1 MFPFGG
7 KKHKQVDQQPDQ
19 QQKQKNRM
27 DKLIMG
33 AIIGVAVG
41 SVVGM
46 AVAPQ
51 KGKATRKFIA
61 EKGKEA
67 IEKGMEMSDAFFR
80 KPKKKEK
87 LLGKIV
93 RKLVGRRHKQI
104 APLKE
109 IPGEEVN
116 DNEEMKNL

>member
-1 MFPFGG
+1 MFPFGR
-7 KKHKQVDQQPDQ
+7 KKAKQTDQPADQ

-51 KGKATRKFIA
+51 KGKATRKYIA

-67 IEKGMEMSDAFFR
+67 YEKGREISDAFF

-87 LLGKIV
+87 LLGRIV
-93 RKLVGRRHKQI
+93 RKLIGRRHKQI

-116 DNEEMKNL
+116 DTEGLKNL